1 MLSLTVPRPPQLHH
15 DDSQLKNRD
24 RPPFAGA
31 SHQLP
36 RHLGL
41 ILPLLLVSLTGLVAR
56 LHGLGGKPYWMD
68 EITTLRRSSL
78 GFEALVRDSL
88 SFHHLPLYFVVT
100 SWFVPFGLDETI
112 MRLPAALFGAASCG
126 VLFLLGRSLGDWRS
140 GLAASLLLAM
150 APFQVQ
156 YGQEARSYTLVT
168 TLILLGLWGLTLL
181 ARNPAA
187 AARPLRMA
195 GPARAG
201 WLLYGIGTALALDT
215 LSVANFWFLAANL
228 GAAFIAVRSP
238 ANRRGFLRNWVL
250 VQALVLAVYLPFIVG
265 MMVLTNGKMGTGLD
279 WVPPLSV
286 RNVWTTLQTVY
297 LMRTSS
303 LIAFRIFPGPLH
315 VLGIEWFGWLVTAL
329 ALVGMMSSLRRG
341 LAGGVIVIGL
351 FTLPIGL
358 AASAILSSIWMPRY
372 LLWSGPVFFLLAGLG
387 LIRLPE
393 RLRSP
398 AVALLAVLS
407 LANLLPYYQAET
419 KPLWNQA
426 AAQLLRDHQ
435 DGDLLVTDDPGTVNM
450 MNVYLARTGH
460 ALRPA
465 DWTTDLA
472 MATVR
477 HAAGT
482 RVWAVHGVVGQND
495 PYRLNSF
502 IDKLAPLGPARSI
515 RHIGIDI
522 TMLLFVP
529 EG

>member
-1 MLSLTVPRPPQLHH
+1 MELV
-15 DDSQLKNRD
+15 
-24 RPPFAGA
+24 
-31 SHQLP
+31 
-36 RHLGL
+36 
-41 ILPLLLVSLTGLVAR
+41 LPLLLVTLLGLAAR

-78 GFEALVRDSL
+78 GLGPLVRDSL
-88 SFHHLPLYFVVT
+88 SFHHLPLYFVVS
-100 SWFVPFGLDETI
+100 SWFVPFGLNESV
-112 MRLPAALFGAASCG
+112 MRLPAAFFGAASCG

-181 ARNPAA
+181 ARDPAA
-187 AARPLRMA
+187 AARPLRTA
-195 GPARAG
+195 GPARTG

-238 ANRRGFLRNWVL
+238 ANRRGFVRNWIL
-250 VQALVLAVYLPFIVG
+250 VQMLVLAVYLPFIVG
-265 MMVLTNGKMGTGLD
+265 MMVLTHGKMGTGLD
-279 WVPPLSV
+279 WVPPLSI

-315 VLGIEWFGWLVTAL
+315 ILGIEWLGWLVTAL
-329 ALVGMMSSLRRG
+329 ALAGMISAIRRG
-341 LAGGVIVIGL
+341 LVGGVIAIGL
-351 FTLPIGL
+351 FTLPIAL
-358 AASAILSSIWMPRY
+358 AASAVVSSIWMPRY

-387 LIRLPE
+387 LVRLPE

-398 AVALLAVLS
+398 ALALLALFS

-426 AAQLLRDHQ
+426 AAELLRDHQ

-460 ALRPA
+460 ALGPA
-465 DWTTDLA
+465 DWTTDP
-472 MATVR
+472 ATAASR
-477 HAAGT
+477 YAAGA

-495 PYRLNSF
+495 PYRLGSF
-502 IDKLAPLGPARSI
+502 LDKLAPLGPAVAVHRV
-515 RHIGIDI
+515 GIDI
-522 TMLLFVP
+522 TMLLFAP
-529 EG
+529 PA